1 MDTVKELFKGDE
13 ILDFWPT
20 SKQSARERTLAT
32 TRFVIYAT
40 CLVYLINRDLR
51 IFALGVLVLAILY
64 YLYTANLI
72 VDGRMRGVSADGRR
86 AGPMRD
92 AVTLPTFD
100 NPMGNVLLTDYVDY
114 PDRPSAAWYPSVRA
128 EVQQQWAQIHPF
140 ERVRDA
146 ERNFYT
152 APVSTIPNDQTAF
165 AEASFGRKFAPM
177 CKDQGGAAC
186 DPDDFN
192 FHFPERTQMRA
203 GNGAA
208 GQGSGRGA

>member
-1 MDTVKELFKGDE
+1 MDLKRIFNKDE

-20 SKQSARERTLAT
+20 SKQTAQERTLAT
-32 TRFVIYAT
+32 ARFVIYAT
-40 CLVYLINRDLR
+40 CVVYLINRDPR
-51 IFALGVLVLAILY
+51 IFALGILVLSILY
-64 YLYTANLI
+64 YLWSANLI
-72 VDGRMRGVSADGRR
+72 KDGGVRGLQADGRFS
-86 AGPMRD
+86 GPMRD
-92 AVTLPTFD
+92 AVTLPSFD
-100 NPMGNVLLTDYVDY
+100 NPMGNVLLSDYVDN

-128 EVQQQWAQIHPF
+128 EVQQKWSQIHPF

-186 DPDDFN
+186 DPDDFY
-192 FHFPERTQMRA
+192 FHFPERTQMRS
-203 GNGAA
+203 GNGAS
-208 GQGSGRGA
+208 GQGGGRGA